1 MSRVRLLSALYV
13 PTLLVL
19 GGVVAINL
27 WGGVPIAHLMR
38 DPMVAVYTD
47 VPFYAGLI
55 SNAGVI
61 LWAVPAV
68 VCIFAALV
76 LRARG
81 DADGWS
87 PFLIASGALTG
98 GLLIDDMFMLHDQA
112 LRDYVHVPEKVTFLA
127 YAVVVCV
134 YLVAFIR
141 RIKRTDVPLL
151 ILAFCFFGISLGMDV
166 GVHDEIHLHFVAE
179 GFKAR
184 HLFEDGAKLFGIVTW
199 CAYLVRT
206 SWGALVGQPGM
217 NS

>member
-13 PTLLVL
+13 PTMLVL

-38 DPMVAVYTD
+38 DPMVAVHTD

-68 VCIFAALV
+68 ICIFAALL

-81 DADGWS
+81 DTDGWS
-87 PFLIASGALTG
+87 PFLMASGALTSW
-98 GLLIDDMFMLHDQA
+98 LLIDDMFMLHDQA
-112 LRDYVHVPEKVTFLA
+112 LRDYIHVPEKLTFLA
-127 YAVVVCV
+127 YAMVVCV
-134 YLVAFIR
+134 YLAVFSPRIR
-141 RIKRTDVPLL
+141 RTDVTLFV
-151 ILAFCFFGISLGMDV
+151 LAFCFFGISLGMDV
-166 GVHDEIHLHFVAE
+166 LVHDEIYLHIVAPD
-179 GFKAR
+179 FKAR
-184 HLFEDGAKLFGIVTW
+184 HLFEDGAKLLGIVTW

-206 SWGALVGQPGM
+206 SWRALVGKHI
-217 NS
+217 S